1 MRKGMFH
8 TIKCLLATLAV
19 LFSCGKAW
27 ACDCGKRD
35 PKPCQGLSATDII
48 FVGTVLRIDTP
59 VSEEDGGTDF
69 GPTVNR
75 FRIDEMISGAT
86 GPEIDIYPRQDNCG
100 YPFLEGAQYVVFAFQ
115 GSDGRPHA
123 TVCGDT
129 RKIELSQALLTKLR
143 AMRDNQPIPS
153 LFGILRNAEQPF
165 GSPSVKFPG
174 DPLANISVQLRSG
187 DRVFESKTDS
197 NGAYAF
203 YGVTAGEY
211 QMTAELPANRELAH
225 WFLDEPLEPVKLPEG
240 ACYEYNASA
249 QPRGRIRG
257 RVLGPDGKPLSFA
270 DLDLFPAE
278 KYPDGEFRWSEF
290 QDQRDYKGFFE
301 FNHVKPGDYILVF
314 NDLDKIDP
322 DTPFPRFYYPGVREL
337 ASAQR
342 IHLESG
348 QQFLDADIRVSGGH
362 TARDITVKLV
372 ADEGKLPNMHY
383 VEVSGLDGSSPGE
396 QELTLGVYSISIF
409 TDALYT
415 LHGEG
420 YCSATD
426 TESKTE
432 PVEVQG
438 SDFDTKEITL
448 VFKGKGCAEPAKASQ
463 NKEP

>member
-1 MRKGMFH
+1 M
-8 TIKCLLATLAV
+8 IKYLLAALAV
-19 LFSCGKAW
+19 LFCCGKAW
-27 ACDCGKRD
+27 ACDCGKRK
-35 PKPCQGLSATDII
+35 PQPCQGLSATDII
-48 FVGTVLRIDTP
+48 FVGTLLRIDTP
-59 VSEEDGGTDF
+59 VSEEDKSTGSGAQ
-69 GPTVNR
+69 VYR
-75 FRIDEMISGAT
+75 FRVDEKISGT
-86 GPEIDIYPRQDNCG
+86 TEPEIDIHAGQNDCG
-100 YPFLEGAQYVVFAFQ
+100 HLYLFSEGAQYVVFAFQ
-115 GSDGRPHA
+115 RRDGRLYVTP
-123 TVCGDT
+123 CGDT
-129 RKIELSQALLTKLR
+129 GSIELSQALLTKLR
-143 AMRDNQPIPS
+143 AMRDNRPIPS

-165 GSPSVKFPG
+165 GSVKFPG

-197 NGAYAF
+197 NGVYAF

-211 QMTAELPANRELAH
+211 QMTAELPANSELAH

-290 QDQRDYKGFFE
+290 QDQRGHKGFFE

-342 IHLESG
+342 IHLEAG
-348 QQFLDADIRVSGGH
+348 QQFLDADIRVYGGH
-362 TARDITVKLV
+362 TARDITVKLI
-372 ADEGKLPNMHY
+372 ADEGKLPNIHY
-383 VEVSGLDGSSPGE
+383 VKASGLDGSSPGE

-409 TDALYT
+409 TDVWYT

-426 TESKTE
+426 TQSKTE
-432 PVEVQG
+432 PVEVEG
-438 SDFDTKEITL
+438 SDFDTKEVTL
-448 VFKGKGCAEPAKASQ
+448 VFKGKGCEEPPKGS
-463 NKEP
+463 NDKEP